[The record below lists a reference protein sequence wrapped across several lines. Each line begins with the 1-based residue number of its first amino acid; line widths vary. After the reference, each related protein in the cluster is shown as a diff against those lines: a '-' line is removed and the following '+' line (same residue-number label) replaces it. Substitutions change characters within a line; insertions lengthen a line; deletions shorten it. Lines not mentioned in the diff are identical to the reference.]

1 MRHTVL
7 VSRWRYPGYCI
18 SRNAIERADN
28 KCREIHV
35 AIIAS
40 RDIGNEIEHS
50 FSKPTTKW
58 LNNIAWGR
66 GEASAPRV
74 RSDSCGAATAYSMG
88 CQPHVSASESAQ
100 MLRSSDSIKRLV

>member
-1 MRHTVL
+1 MKRRRSF
-7 VSRWRYPGYCI
+7 SRLG
-18 SRNAIERADN
+18 ERAEN
-28 KCREIHV
+28 KCREIHL

-40 RDIGNEIEHS
+40 RDFGNESGRLI
-50 FSKPTTKW
+50 SKPTTNW

-74 RSDSCGAATAYSMG
+74 SSDSCGAATAYSMG

-100 MLRSSDSIKRLV
+100 KLRSSDSIKRLV